1 MLRELIGFAVG
12 VYIAQNYHVPDVYTI
27 LKEFQ
32 TTLIKYQKPPPKK

>member
-32 TTLIKYQKPPPKK
+32 NTLIKYQKSPPKK